1 MSLSGKPERWVWRE
15 LVWTDALAMRGLRG
29 LFEYLAATPSLGM
42 IAFEARA
49 TAHGVRWLVAAQP
62 NQIEAVTTQCAAY
75 LPVRTI
81 TPQQPR
87 SRVEQAATVRITGIL
102 AGDDERVHAAVR
114 GLYGVFGGLRKDEQI
129 TLQVLL
135 GRRHRPPLRPRES
148 WHDWLMLLTG
158 TPNDPRPTSTAHR
171 QRAGQHGFSARIALG
186 VSGTRS
192 SRRVRQLF
200 GDLGGALGVLES
212 TEGRVRSTA
221 MSTLALDQAR
231 PPWQW
236 PLRLSSGEVVGLL
249 GWPIADQPLPL
260 VGGPHPRQLP
270 PPQRLISTERV
281 IGTAS
286 APGHHT
292 PIGIPIHDAAF
303 HTHLLG
309 PTGSAKS
316 TVMLAL
322 IRADMAAGRNL
333 LVLDPKGDLASDAL
347 TVVPPE
353 RQRDVVVIDPTN
365 PAPIGF
371 NPLAGHPQQ
380 ASITA
385 DTLLATFRAVFA
397 KHWGIRSADIFT
409 AAFTTLAQTPGATL
423 LWLPPLLTDP
433 AFRRRVLADLDDPIG
448 LGGFWDQYQ
457 TKSPAQ
463 QAEMI
468 GPVLNKLRQL
478 ILRPSLRAVLG
489 QTAPRFALDELFQ
502 TRRIVIVNL
511 NKGLLGTEAARLL
524 GSLLIGQLWTRIL
537 ARQRDGRAHRPI
549 VPIYIDEVHD
559 FLAGIPGDLSDALAQ
574 ARSLGTAFVLAN
586 QYRAQL
592 DPVMQAAIESNTRNK
607 LYFGLGGS
615 DAAAIAKHIPEL
627 DAQDFLRLPAYHAYT
642 QLMQQGQATGWISIA
657 TTPPPRP
664 CSDPAAL
671 YAASHQHYGVAAHDT
686 ERHLRELISPH
697 TPPNHTTTGPIGRTP
712 RATNRPATARIERP
726 TAPTTTP
733 SNRPHTADPGP
744 GTATTDPAQQ
754 RPPHQPPTPGAT
766 P

>member
-1 MSLSGKPERWVWRE
+1 MSLSSKPESWVWRE
-15 LVWTDALAMRGLRG
+15 LIWTDGPAMRGLRG

-42 IAFEARA
+42 ISFEVRA
-49 TAHGVRWLVAAQP
+49 TARDVRWLVAAGP
-62 NQIEAVTTQCAAY
+62 SRIEAVVTQCAAY
-75 LPVRTI
+75 LPVRAI
-81 TPQQPR
+81 TPRHPR
-87 SRVEQAATVRITGIL
+87 SRVEQAAAVRITGTV
-102 AGDDERVHAAVR
+102 AGDEERVQAAVR
-114 GLYGVFGGLRKDEQI
+114 GLYGVFGGLRTGEQVA
-129 TLQVLL
+129 LQVLL

-158 TPNDPRPTSTAHR
+158 TPHDPRPASAASR

-186 VSGTRS
+186 VSGACST
-192 SRRVRQLF
+192 RRVRQLF
-200 GDLGGALGVLES
+200 GELGGALGVLES
-212 TEGRVRSTA
+212 AEGRLRSTA
-221 MSTLALDQAR
+221 MSAPALDQAR

-236 PLRLSSGEVVGLL
+236 PLRLSSAEVVGLL
-249 GWPIADQPLPL
+249 GWPVADQPLPL
-260 VGGPHPRQLP
+260 MGGPHPRQLP
-270 PPQRLISTERV
+270 PPQRLASTERV

-286 APGHHT
+286 APGPHP
-292 PIGIPIHDAAF
+292 PIGIPIRDAAF

-322 IRADMAAGRNL
+322 IRADMAAGRSL

-347 TVVPPE
+347 TIVPAE
-353 RQRDVVVIDPTN
+353 RRRDVVVIDPTN

-371 NPLAGHPQQ
+371 NPLAGRPEQ
-380 ASITA
+380 ASVTA

-397 KHWGIRSADIFT
+397 RHWGIRSADIFT
-409 AAFTTLAQTPGATL
+409 AALTTLAQTPGANL

-433 AFRRRVLADLDDPIG
+433 AFRRRVLAGLDDPIG

-457 TKSPAQ
+457 AKSPAQ

-489 QTAPRFALDELFQ
+489 QAAPRFALDELFQ

-511 NKGLLGTEAARLL
+511 NKGLLGAEAARLL

-537 ARQRDGRAHRPI
+537 ARQRDGREHRPI

-574 ARSLGTAFVLAN
+574 ARSLGAAFVLAN
-586 QYRAQL
+586 QYRTQL
-592 DPVMQAAIESNTRNK
+592 DPAMQAAIESNTRNK
-607 LYFGLGGS
+607 LYFGLSGS
-615 DAAAIAKHIPEL
+615 DATAIAKHIPEL
-627 DAQDFLRLPAYHAYT
+627 DAQDFLLLPAYHAYT
-642 QLMQQGQATGWISIA
+642 RLMQQGQATGWISVA

-671 YAASHQHYGVAAHDT
+671 YAASHQRYGVAARDT
-686 ERHLRELISPH
+686 ERRLRELISPH
-697 TPPNHTTTGPIGRTP
+697 TPPNHPAAGPIGRTP
-712 RATNRPATARIERP
+712 RATSHPATGRIGGP
-726 TAPTTTP
+726 TDPVTAADD
-733 SNRPHTADPGP
+733 RPHTADPGP

-754 RPPHQPPTPGAT
+754 RPPQPPLTPGADL
-766 P
+766 